1 MGAIQP
7 TGEQIRELAAA
18 VDDRP
23 VVMINLLKF
32 KKITDAGEPGRA
44 AYDRYGRNVIPILKQ
59 IGARVIWL
67 GSVDQVFIGT
77 PDDRWDQIMLVE
89 YPSRRAF
96 MDMISDPGYQR
107 IHRDREA
114 ALEDSALIAATTVLG
129 GR

>member
-7 TGEQIRELAAA
+7 TGEQIKELAAA
-18 VDDRP
+18 RDDRP

-32 KKITDAGEPGRA
+32 KKVTDAGEPGRA
-44 AYDRYGRNVIPILKQ
+44 AYDRYGRNVLPILSGL
-59 IGARVIWL
+59 GARVVWL

-77 PDDRWDQIMLVE
+77 PDDRWDQVMLVE
-89 YPSRRAF
+89 YPSRKAF
-96 MDMISDPGYQR
+96 LAMISDPEYQR

-114 ALEDSALIAATTVLG
+114 ALEDSALIASTTVIG

>member
-7 TGEQIRELAAA
+7 TGEQIRELASAI
-18 VDDRP
+18 DDRP

-32 KKITDAGEPGRA
+32 KKLTGEGEPGRA
-44 AYDRYGRNVIPILKQ
+44 AYDRYGRNVLPILAKL
-59 IGARVIWL
+59 GARVIWL

-77 PDDRWDQIMLVE
+77 PDDRWDQVMLVE
-89 YPSRRAF
+89 YPSRKAF
-96 MDMISDPGYQR
+96 MTMISDPDYQR

-114 ALEDSALIAATTVLG
+114 ALEDSALIASTTVLG